1 MPVGLVGQA
10 LLPQSLFLMSIT
22 LPVGRP
28 GRFLAVGLVLF
39 GVLVVWL
46 GVVIPVLNFYDGR
59 ADEVAS
65 LRARVTRGSA
75 LVEALP
81 ALAREAERSAK
92 APTQAVLQGD
102 TDAIAGATLQEQVQ
116 GMASS
121 TNAQLTSIETLP
133 GEQVGAY
140 RRIGV
145 RVELAAQLAV
155 VTHLLA
161 AIEQAQPSM
170 LVDDIRLTATPV
182 GPQNVQLPLD
192 VAFTVYA
199 FRVGTAKDDQQ

>member
-1 MPVGLVGQA
+1 MAVV
-10 LLPQSLFLMSIT
+10 
-22 LPVGRP
+22 LPVGRQ
-28 GRFLAVGLVLF
+28 GRFLAIGLVVFVLF
-39 GVLVVWL
+39 VVWL
-46 GVVIPVLNFYDGR
+46 GVIVPTLGFYGDR
-59 ADEVAS
+59 ADELAS
-65 LRARVTRGSA
+65 LRARAARGAA
-75 LVEALP
+75 LIEALP
-81 ALAREAERSAK
+81 ALTREAAKSAK
-92 APTQAVLQGD
+92 APTQAVLQGGS
-102 TDAIAGATLQEQVQ
+102 DAIAGATLQEQVQ
-116 GMASS
+116 SMASS

-145 RVELAAQLAV
+145 RVELSAQLAV

-182 GPQNVQLPLD
+182 GPQNVQLPMD

>member
-1 MPVGLVGQA
+1 LRLRFARGAA
-10 LLPQSLFLMSIT
+10 LI
-22 LPVGRP
+22 
-28 GRFLAVGLVLF
+28 
-39 GVLVVWL
+39 
-46 GVVIPVLNFYDGR
+46 
-59 ADEVAS
+59 
-65 LRARVTRGSA
+65 
-75 LVEALP
+75 EALP
-81 ALAREAERSAK
+81 ALTREAERSAK
-92 APTQAVLQGD
+92 APTAAVLQGD
-102 TDAIAGATLQEQVQ
+102 SDAIAGATLQEQVQ

-121 TNAQLTSIETLP
+121 SNAQLTSIETLP

-161 AIEQAQPSM
+161 AIEQAQPNM
-170 LVDDIRLTATPV
+170 LVDDIRLTATPA

-199 FRVGTAKDDQQ
+199 FRVGTAKDDQP